1 MEFKNVNDIV
11 IKASN
16 CVVDISRGDDEQCR
30 FVSTKDKYFTVSDS
44 GGTLSVKQKPSYI
57 FYRIVVKRVEIK
69 LILPKSFNG
78 KLKLRNKNGELY
90 VKDLEFKELDLS
102 TNNGK
107 FELCGVSCGEFS
119 IKMKNGAVGIKNLS
133 ATQSVSLK
141 CDNGRIKAESVIA
154 PSLAMS
160 SSNATLT
167 ALDVKSDKLDCRT
180 SNGVIDASGI
190 DCGEVRL
197 ETSNGKIS
205 ALMLGD
211 RDEHRLSAETKH
223 GTISVNGVPC
233 KNVSDRDG
241 AKKRVAVST
250 SNGDID
256 IKFM

>member
-1 MEFKNVNDIV
+1 MELKNINDIV

-16 CVVDISRGDDEQCR
+16 CVVDISRGDDEMCR
-30 FVSTKDKYFTVSDS
+30 FVSTKDKYFTLSDS
-44 GGTLSVKQKPSYI
+44 GGTLTVKQKPSYI

-90 VKDLEFKELDLS
+90 IKNATFKELDLS
-102 TNNGK
+102 TSNGK
-107 FELCGVSCGEFS
+107 FELSGVSCGEFS
-119 IKMKNGAVGIKNLS
+119 LKMKNGAVGIKNLCAS
-133 ATQSVSLK
+133 GGVSLK
-141 CDNGRIKAESVIA
+141 CSNGRIKAECVVA
-154 PSLAMS
+154 PSLTLS
-160 SSNATLT
+160 SSNA
-167 ALDVKSDKLDCRT
+167 ALSAIDVKADKLDCRT

-197 ETSNGKIS
+197 ETSNGKIA
-205 ALMLGD
+205 ALILGD
-211 RDEHRLSAETKH
+211 RDDHRLFAETKH
-223 GTISVNGVPC
+223 GTISVNGAAC
-233 KNVSDRDG
+233 KNVADRDG